1 MDKANAKAAQ
11 LAQFLHAH
19 PKFKRIHQ
27 LDFLA
32 ANSPEFTV
40 HHRQSS
46 GAGSTF
52 AIEVGDDEAAAFRF
66 LNHLT
71 IFKLAVSLGGTESL
85 ASHPASTTHSGIAAD
100 VRARIG
106 IGDNLVRLSIGI
118 ENANDLQRALSLALE
133 AV

>member
-1 MDKANAKAAQ
+1 M
-11 LAQFLHAH
+11 
-19 PKFKRIHQ
+19 
-27 LDFLA
+27 
-32 ANSPEFTV
+32 
-40 HHRQSS
+40 
-46 GAGSTF
+46 
-52 AIEVGDDEAAAFRF
+52 GDDEAAAFRF
-66 LNHLT
+66 LNHLA

-100 VRARIG
+100 VRTRIG